1 MEKFFFTFYKIK
13 YIRNQMKLALILG
26 FFLALSKSQST
37 ISSNTQAQLNLRP
50 IGNAGGVDPFF
61 QLLSYGNLN
70 QEISTLK
77 NSNTELVTAVKA
89 LIEKD
94 TLLQNQI

>member
-1 MEKFFFTFYKIK
+1 
-13 YIRNQMKLALILG
+13 MKLALILA

-37 ISSNTQAQLNLRP
+37 ISSNTQAQLNLRQ
-50 IGNAGGVDPFF
+50 IGNAGGVDPFL

-77 NSNTELVTAVKA
+77 NSNTELVTVVKA

-94 TLLQNQI
+94 NLLQNQI